1 MSLRI
6 KALLAT
12 LVSGVGVVVVVSALM
27 YQTLVVGYLKIEES
41 TLMDELNSAKRGL
54 MQQVDQMSIKLGD
67 WAVWDDTYKY
77 IQEKN
82 VDFEVSNLQVE
93 SLELLQIDAIVFQSM
108 DGGVVNKVG
117 YDRARREVLF
127 PKQLDGLLASP
138 SAMVASS
145 GIAIDA
151 DSKLYIYARKPVL
164 KSDGSGPAVG
174 WITFAKYY
182 TDVELKSLEEV
193 VGVNLWI
200 RPFDD
205 GDQEGVFVKNDKNIS
220 SSVIVR
226 DGNGRG
232 VAVLTGVHDR
242 KIFQLGMQSIL
253 LVVVVVLVGVVAL
266 SLLSYFQSNS
276 MIIQRL
282 VGMETGLTRIMNEN
296 GFSSRLYV
304 SKMADEITQLEKMV
318 NELLDNREVKEK
330 SLLEEKNR
338 MVGYLDNVS
347 VMIFVVNKEGKIDY
361 ENRSM
366 VKHFG
371 ERYEFGQSLSLIH
384 DGDVKM
390 NSKDGREMVVSW
402 VINQS
407 DYGRIY
413 VGVDVTEMRNFE
425 IEKEDRIRQLE
436 IINQAMVEREAK
448 MAELKEK
455 LRSVEE
461 VKI

>member
-67 WAVWDDTYKY
+67 WAVWDDTYNY

-108 DGGVVNKVG
+108 DGRVVNKVG
-117 YDRARREVLF
+117 YDRARREVIF

-205 GDQEGVFVKNDKNIS
+205 GDQEGVYVKNDKDIS

-232 VAVLTGVHDR
+232 VAVLTGVRDR
-242 KIFQLGMQSIL
+242 QIFQLGTQSIL
-253 LVVVVVLVGVVAL
+253 LVVGVVLVGVVAL

-282 VGMETGLTRIMNEN
+282 VGVEVGLTRIMNES

-347 VMIFVVNKEGKIDY
+347 VMIFVVNKEGKIEY

-371 ERYEFGQSLSLIH
+371 ERYEFGRSLSLIH

-390 NSKDGREMVVSW
+390 NGKDGREMVVSW

-448 MAELKEK
+448 MAELKER
-455 LRSVEE
+455 LRSMEE